1 VLKKQIERLKKVKK
15 ERNNAKVKE
24 SLMNLEKAAQ
34 EDRNLLP
41 YAIEAAKN
49 RATLGEIS
57 LALEKVFGRYVA
69 EIKIHGGL
77 YGKIFNS
84 EDEYEIVKNMVKKFA
99 ENEGRQPRIL
109 IAKIGQDGHDRGA
122 KVVATGYADCGFDV
136 DMGPLFQTPEEAAK
150 QAVENDVHVIGISS
164 LAAGHKTLVPQ
175 LINEL
180 KNLEEMIL
188 W

>member
-1 VLKKQIERLKKVKK
+1 MEIESLDRIVVGVNKYQSDADDEVEVLDIDNTKVLKKQIERLKKVKK
-15 ERNNAKVKE
+15 ERNNANVKE

-84 EDEYEIVKNMVKKFA
+84 EDEYEIVKIWSSNLQKMK
-99 ENEGRQPRIL
+99 
-109 IAKIGQDGHDRGA
+109 
-122 KVVATGYADCGFDV
+122 AD
-136 DMGPLFQTPEEAAK
+136 
-150 QAVENDVHVIGISS
+150 
-164 LAAGHKTLVPQ
+164 
-175 LINEL
+175 
-180 KNLEEMIL
+180 NLEY
-188 W
+188 